1 VSDSNHKRRHHLEE
15 GNSQLELMRGIRK
28 NLPPPTKVFSPKT
41 DKPARIN
48 NWKDLLE
55 EYDEGEEGII

>member
-1 VSDSNHKRRHHLEE
+1 MSDSNHKRRHPLEE
-15 GNSQLELMRGIRK
+15 GQVGLMRGIRK
-28 NLPPPTKVFSPKT
+28 PMPPPTRIIKEKT
-41 DKPARIN
+41 DKSARIN